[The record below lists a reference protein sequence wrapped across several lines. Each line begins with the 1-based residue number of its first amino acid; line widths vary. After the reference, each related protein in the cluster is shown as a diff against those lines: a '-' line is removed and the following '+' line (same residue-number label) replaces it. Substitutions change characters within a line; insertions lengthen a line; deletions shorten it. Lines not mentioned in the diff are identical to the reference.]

1 MSATPTYRL
10 GFDIGGTFTDFV
22 LVEEGSGRMTL
33 GKTLTTPHNPAEAV
47 ETGLDRL
54 LTDAGI
60 DGAQLGIAIHATTL
74 ITNALIQ
81 RKGARTALLAT
92 RGFRDTLEMGNELR
106 WDNYA
111 LTVDK
116 PTPLVPRALRFDVPE
131 RMAADGSVVE
141 TLDDAA
147 VQAIAEDLRRLQVEA
162 VAIVFLHSFRNP
174 AHEERAAAILRAML
188 PGIPVSLS
196 SSVSPEIREY
206 ERTSTTVANA
216 YVQPIVASYLDT
228 TQAKLTA
235 QSYRRPLYIMVSSGG
250 IAGAATVKEMPIRM
264 LESGPTA
271 GVLAAQFFSRALG
284 IPDMVTFDMGGTT
297 AKIGLIKDGQ
307 PKKSNLFEFGRT
319 ERFMKGS
326 GLPAS
331 IPMIELLEIGAGG
344 GSIAACDALGLLNV
358 GPASAGS
365 APGPAC
371 YGRGGEHPTVTDAN
385 LLLGYLNPDY
395 FLGGAMK
402 LDVATAR
409 RAFETHLCPRMGGSA
424 EDCARGVFE
433 VVNHAMLSAARVHI
447 AERGQDPRRLHL
459 FAFGGAGPAHAY
471 ELARAL
477 QMKGII
483 VPAGAGAASA
493 LGLVASPVAFDF
505 SRSCPQRLDRA
516 SWSAIGPVFDAMRCE
531 GEAVLQDAGVSQAD
545 CVFSYRMDMRH
556 LGQGREITVEIPP
569 VLVAAGDL
577 AGISDC
583 FYREHQER
591 FGHVHRHLPAE
602 LVSCRMTA
610 QGPQIDF
617 PLPQLAAATEP
628 AVPKARRPVFFPEA
642 GRFLD
647 TPVYER
653 AAFGAGIT
661 LQGPVMIEER
671 ECTVAVGPSARLRV
685 DAHGSLL
692 VELMVLEARVAA

>member
-1 MSATPTYRL
+1 MTTLAAYRL

-22 LVEEGSGRMTL
+22 LVEEGSGRMML

-54 LTDAGI
+54 LMDADI

-74 ITNALIQ
+74 ITNALIE

-92 RGFRDTLEMGNELR
+92 RGFSDTLEMGNELR

-111 LTVDK
+111 LTLDK
-116 PTPLVPRALRFDVPE
+116 PAPLVPRALRYDVPE
-131 RMAADGSVVE
+131 RLAADGSVIE
-141 TLDDAA
+141 ALDAA
-147 VQAIAEDLRRLQVEA
+147 AVRAIAEDLRRLQVEA
-162 VAIVFLHSFRNP
+162 VAIVFLHSFRNA
-174 AHEERAAAILRAML
+174 AHEQQAAAILHAAL
-188 PGIPVSLS
+188 PGIPISLS

-216 YVQPIVASYLDT
+216 YVQPIVATYLDT
-228 TQAKLTA
+228 TQSKLTA
-235 QSYRRPLYIMVSSGG
+235 QSYERPLYIMVSSGG
-250 IAGAATVKEMPIRM
+250 IASAATVKDMPIRM

-271 GVLAAQFFSRALG
+271 GVLAAQFFSRALD

-307 PKKSNLFEFGRT
+307 AKKSNLFEFGRT

-344 GSIAACDALGLLNV
+344 GSIAACEALGLLNV
-358 GPASAGS
+358 GPKSAGS

-371 YGRGGEHPTVTDAN
+371 YGRGGEYPTVTDAN

-395 FLGGAMK
+395 FLGGAMP
-402 LDVATAR
+402 LDVVAAR
-409 RAFETHLCPRMGGSA
+409 RAFETHLCPHIGGSV
-424 EDCARGVFE
+424 ESCARGVFE

-505 SRSCPQRLDRA
+505 SRSCPQRLDYA
-516 SWSAIGPVFDAMRCE
+516 PWPGIGLVFEAMRRE
-531 GEAVLQDAGVSQAD
+531 GQAVLQDAGIGDAD

-556 LGQGREITVEIPP
+556 LGQGREITVEIPAA
-569 VLVAAGDL
+569 LVVAGDL
-577 AGISDC
+577 PGISEC
-583 FYREHQER
+583 FYQEHQTR
-591 FGHVHRHLPAE
+591 FGHVHRHLPVE

-610 QGPQIDF
+610 QGPQIAF
-617 PLPQLAAATEP
+617 PLPHLAAASEP
-628 AVPKARRPVFFPEA
+628 AMPKAQRPVFFPEA

-653 AAFGAGIT
+653 STLGAGTT

-692 VELMVLEARVAA
+692 VEMMVLEKGVVA